1 MNCIAVDDEP
11 LALDIIEAYVN
22 KHPDLTLI
30 ARCNNA
36 AEASEVLKSRKVDLM
51 FLEIQMPEINGL
63 SFIKS
68 LETKP
73 LFVFTTAH
81 PDFAVEGFDLN
92 ALDYLLKPIAYDRF
106 ERAIEKA
113 KEYQKIKGTEDVA
126 ETDMESDFIFVKANQ
141 KLIKLAYNDIF
152 YIEAFADYVKIYL
165 ENDKKIV
172 TLQTMKNMEKKLPEE
187 LFSRVHR
194 SFIVNRNKVASFST
208 SICEVSSIKI
218 PIGKNYKENFI
229 GLMKDNKIL

>member
-22 KHPDLTLI
+22 RHPDLTLI

-51 FLEIQMPEINGL
+51 FLDIQMPEINGL

-113 KEYQKIKGTEDVA
+113 KEYQKIQVTEDIA
-126 ETDMESDFIFVKANQ
+126 ETDMENDFIFVKANQ

-152 YIEAFADYVKIYL
+152 YIEEEPYIYL
-165 ENDKKIV
+165 SFPMC
-172 TLQTMKNMEKKLPEE
+172 LHREE
-187 LFSRVHR
+187 IRKHIISYEPLKWIEEGIDF
-194 SFIVNRNKVASFST
+194 K
-208 SICEVSSIKI
+208 ELYVSLTHK
-218 PIGKNYKENFI
+218 
-229 GLMKDNKIL
+229 

>member
-1 MNCIAVDDEP
+1 
-11 LALDIIEAYVN
+11 
-22 KHPDLTLI
+22 
-30 ARCNNA
+30 
-36 AEASEVLKSRKVDLM
+36 M
-51 FLEIQMPEINGL
+51 FLDIQMPVINGL

-113 KEYQKIKGTEDVA
+113 KEYHKIQVTEDIA
-126 ETDMESDFIFVKANQ
+126 ETDMENDFIFVKANQ

-152 YIEAFADYVKIYL
+152 YVEAFADYVKIYL
-165 ENDKKIV
+165 GNDKKIV

-208 SICEVSSIKI
+208 SICEVSGIKI